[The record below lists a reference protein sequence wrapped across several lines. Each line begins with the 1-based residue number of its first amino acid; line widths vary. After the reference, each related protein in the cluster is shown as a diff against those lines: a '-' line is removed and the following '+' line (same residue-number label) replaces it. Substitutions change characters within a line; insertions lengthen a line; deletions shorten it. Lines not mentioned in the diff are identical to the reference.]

1 MADIIL
7 AECGGQAWL
16 VGGEQY
22 IDDLLVNRL
31 SPDITIE
38 LGTCESNKLVELL
51 WRQNCGPNSGTGA
64 PWLIHP
70 NIFSRVRRASA
81 QDRSV
86 FFGQWSARLDDD
98 AQMTIR
104 SAVGWAEQQEQ
115 YEMVLVRYVGADAEE
130 GLAELADLRAG
141 LVASQLVKLG
151 VPLERIS
158 RETRDVSTVPSMP
171 AESQRIDIVVR
182 PIPSTPGS

>member
-22 IDDLLVNRL
+22 IDDLLANQL

-38 LGTCESNKLVELL
+38 LVTCQSNDEVNLL
-51 WRQNCGPNSGTGA
+51 WQQNNGPNPDGGGGT
-64 PWLIHP
+64 PWIIHP
-70 NIFSRVRRASA
+70 AIYARVRRASV

-98 AQMTIR
+98 AQMTVR
-104 SAVGWAEQQEQ
+104 SAAGWAEQQKS
-115 YEMVLVRYVGADAEE
+115 YEIVLVRYVGADAEE

-141 LVASQLVKLG
+141 LVASQLAKMG
-151 VPLERIS
+151 VPLECIT
-158 RETRDVSTVPSMP
+158 RETRDVSTVPGMP
-171 AESQRIDIVVR
+171 AESQRIDIIVK
-182 PIPSTPGS
+182 PS